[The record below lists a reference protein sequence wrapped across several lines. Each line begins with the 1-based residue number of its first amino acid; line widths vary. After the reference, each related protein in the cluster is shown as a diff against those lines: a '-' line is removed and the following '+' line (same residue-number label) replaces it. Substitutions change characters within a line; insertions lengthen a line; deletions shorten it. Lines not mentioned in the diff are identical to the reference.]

1 MRVYD
6 AGATM
11 RMCFL
16 TGVGSKSG
24 SDKQGNSKYR

>member
-1 MRVYD
+1 MAWGNVGFVY

-16 TGVGSKSG
+16 AGVGMGKG
-24 SDKQGNSKYR
+24 KPKTK